1 MKTTTRIVALTT
13 ETKNELKVNDQ
24 VNGMLRRA
32 GRRLYTFIQ
41 AVRQK
46 RNPFPEEICY
56 TLAHITRGKIYANGY
71 GVTLR
76 LYIRHT
82 EYKTDQELAH
92 IITERTQKL
101 CAQLR

>member
-13 ETKNELKVNDQ
+13 ETENELKVNDQ

-56 TLAHITRGKIYANGY
+56 TLARITRGKIYANGY

-82 EYKTDQELAH
+82 EYKTNQELKT
-92 IITERTQKL
+92 IIQSKVNDL
-101 CAQLR
+101 CKQL